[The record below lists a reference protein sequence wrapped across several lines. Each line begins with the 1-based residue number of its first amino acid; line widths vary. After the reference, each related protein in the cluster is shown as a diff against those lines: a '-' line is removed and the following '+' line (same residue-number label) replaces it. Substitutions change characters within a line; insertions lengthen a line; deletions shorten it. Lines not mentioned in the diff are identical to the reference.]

1 MRGILF
7 LLLFLCPAMIP
18 SASGSDAIPGKPS
31 SGQAAQSVDASDN
44 VPSAFEGAIDMILS
58 MEEGA
63 ADLTLRMAG
72 DRARLDMRLTVAPLP
87 EPIRMSVLID
97 AKTPRTVFLVND
109 RLKTFSAITQPEA
122 PAASAAGKPALKELG
137 RGKILGYNSVHLTLT
152 SPGESIDA
160 WITPEL
166 PDVYRVL
173 KRLQEANPQ
182 IGNAGAFRALEAAGK
197 SGMPMRLT
205 VIQDGRKAA
214 MEVKKIERRAQ
225 PASLFAVPMD
235 YKRTEFG
242 AGGLQPSPE
251 QIEDL
256 KRIIEGALNP
266 Q

>member
-1 MRGILF
+1 M
-7 LLLFLCPAMIP
+7 AP
-18 SASGSDAIPGKPS
+18 SVSGSNAKG
-31 SGQAAQSVDASDN
+31 AAS
-44 VPSAFEGAIDMILS
+44 FEGAIDMILS
-58 MEEGA
+58 MESGD

-72 DRARLDMRLTVAPLP
+72 DRARLDMELAMAPLP
-87 EPIRMSVLID
+87 EPIRMSVLLD

-109 RLKTFSAITQPEA
+109 RLKTYSAITQPETS
-122 PAASAAGKPALKELG
+122 AASGSPGKVAIKELG
-137 RGKILGYNSVHLTLT
+137 RGEILGYNCVHLSLT

-166 PDVYRVL
+166 PEVYRVL

-182 IGNAGAFRALEAAGK
+182 FGNAGAFRALEAAGQ
-197 SGMPMRLT
+197 SGMPMRMT
-205 VIQDGRKAA
+205 VVQDGRKVA

-225 PASLFAVPMD
+225 PAALFAVPMD
-235 YKRTEFG
+235 YKRAESA

-251 QIEDL
+251 QIEEL